1 MIKEEY
7 AFYNYAIRGVE
18 ENRKGMYD
26 PEQED
31 KENILILTFLCLSM
45 A

>member
-1 MIKEEY
+1 MIKGKY

-31 KENILILTFLCLSM
+31 KEKYINLTFLCLSM